1 MFQGPGTSGASPAVD
16 QGRAH
21 VGLHREGTLV
31 MLIFLIAT
39 ILALGPGKAAQQ
51 AMPVTASQLVTGASS
66 HVRITN
72 NCAQAVTAW
81 SLAITTHPEE
91 GKTHRVVQTGDA
103 YLADVTRDLPRSS
116 PHLDWL
122 RPGQSFEI
130 PLDPQPADASVAV
143 MAVVIEDGTALGE
156 PGILDAIF
164 AHRAAERDDL
174 KRVVD
179 TFNAVLPSKQGAA
192 AIEDLT
198 ARFSAS
204 TGSQEG
210 TPHRSAREAVES
222 FAQRAAAGR
231 ADEADQSLRK
241 YAAFVQR
248 QYDVAAKHAVRR

>member
-1 MFQGPGTSGASPAVD
+1 
-16 QGRAH
+16 
-21 VGLHREGTLV
+21 
-31 MLIFLIAT
+31 MLILLFAT
-39 ILALGPGKAAQQ
+39 ILMLGADEPAQQ
-51 AMPVTASQLVTGASS
+51 ALPAAASQLVTGPSS
-66 HVRITN
+66 HVRMTN
-72 NCAQAVTAW
+72 TGTQAVTAW
-81 SLAITTHPEE
+81 SFAITTHPEE
-91 GKTHRVVQTGDA
+91 GKTHRAVQTSDA

-143 MAVVIEDGTALGE
+143 MAVVLEDGTALGE
-156 PGILDAIF
+156 PGILEAIF
-164 AHRAAERDDL
+164 AHRAVKRDEL

-179 TFNAVLPSKQGAA
+179 TFNAVLPLKQGAA
-192 AIEDLT
+192 AIDDLK

-204 TGSQEG
+204 IGPQEG

-222 FAQRAAAGR
+222 FAQRAAAGN
-231 ADEADQSLRK
+231 ADEADQSLRR